1 MTQVTLK
8 SLALASTALFGLM
21 LPPSAIANP
30 NAQPFSNFQPTPH
43 LIQMQ
48 KMSDRKAP
56 ALRGP
61 LTVQPIRVMQAPSL
75 RDHHARSLPE
85 PDIARSHVLRPHVSR
100 QITQKAPAQILTQ
113 TVIRRPH
120 LLPIN
125 AHVQGLTLHPVEHYL
140 PPHMKSASVQTV
152 NTQPHLIQ
160 TRADHGPIGQ
170 TPALRLQPQTP
181 DWSHSEHKASIQ
193 TPPIHSEGDILR
205 KTRTSQGFRISID
218 GRTVTGDG
226 FNHSAHQRITDK
238 KLSEVDIQIKYDGLD
253 VTPILNV
260 GLRDD
265 AVSVTKGDMI
275 NFRVYS
281 NYHGFINRAEIRV
294 FDETQ
299 SYNDRPILT
308 VPVDGLGNA
317 ELRASADLPERLVY
331 LVRVYDSEGR
341 FDETNPRSVSL
352 TDQRL
357 PDPQSDPTRSN
368 TLAGYGVDNTLRR
381 NINVKGGAVTV
392 YGRNVPNNHAPFVF
406 DRAVPLDADRNFVT
420 QEILNFGDRVIPV
433 SVLNPNG
440 EGIRFKRNIHIKDT
454 EFFYVALGDITLGQ
468 RKTVG
473 PADLTAASDEDFDD
487 VVVNGRGA
495 FYLKGKVKGD
505 YLIKAALDTG
515 EDRLSRLFKNL
526 DDKDPRQL
534 LRRLDADRFYPVY
547 GDDSYTEEGAP
558 TQGRVFVRVDKDDSH
573 IMWGNFATQIT
584 GTEFAHLD
592 RGLYGAIADYKSD
605 ATNEPGERKTEATL
619 FAADPGTIPGRDVFR
634 GTGGSLYFLQR
645 QDISI
650 GSERLRIEIT
660 DKVTGRVIR
669 TENLRPQ
676 EDYDIDYIQGRIILS
691 EPLQS
696 TVDDGQ
702 IVRDGGLSG
711 HEARLVARYEYT
723 PGLSDVDGYTIGG
736 RATHWLAKKLRFGVT
751 AQTETTDTAD
761 QTLIGVDALYRHSD
775 NTYLKGEFAQSDGPG
790 FGQSNS
796 TDGGFIFD
804 ALDAPGVAGQTANA
818 YRVEGAV
825 DLADITP
832 ALKRH
837 NIRLRGAYGHKDAG
851 FSGTGQID
859 DGDVDIIT
867 AGLEA
872 KLTQNTH
879 ISVDFDDVKSSR
891 RGDTLA
897 VYADIDHRFN
907 EHLSAAIGV
916 RYDERDD
923 SNVTAGTLSPNRIDV
938 NGSRTDVS
946 GEVRYD
952 SGKDWSVRAFGQGT
966 VDIDGTRQGNTR
978 GGIGGDLALNARMTL
993 SGEVSG
999 GEGGMGANAQLNYQR
1014 SENSEF
1020 YLGYALSTNRSDTGF
1035 ATLSE
1040 SRSNQGTLTAGTRT
1054 RFNDALSVYGEE
1066 QFAHSARGRELTHTY
1081 GVDYSPNQAWTFGAS
1096 IENGTI
1102 FDEIDGDFERTAFS
1116 LSAGRSS
1123 QGLRIATNLEGRFE
1137 DGELQGR
1144 NRDRTT
1150 WLMRNTIAYDV
1161 SENWEMLGRFNFA
1174 LSESDQDSFLNS
1186 DFVEGVLAAAYRP
1199 IDNDRVNALFKY
1211 TYFEDLAPA
1220 QQVNFSGRN
1229 NLARQKSQILSADA
1243 IVDVN
1248 RRLSLGG
1255 KIGYRSGEVA
1265 LDRGTDTFIKS
1276 NAVLGVVRADL
1287 HIVNKWDALIEGR
1300 ALTSDLA
1307 DNTQYGALVGVYRHV
1322 GNNFKVGV
1330 GYSFSKF
1337 SDDLT
1342 DFDNNSDGAF
1352 LNLVGKF

>member
-8 SLALASTALFGLM
+8 SLALGTTALIGLM
-21 LPPSAIANP
+21 MPLAATANP
-30 NAQPFSNFQPTPH
+30 NSDHQGNFQPTPH

-48 KMSDRKAP
+48 PLNQRPAP
-56 ALRGP
+56 NFQGPAQNAPVLRGP
-61 LTVQPIRVMQAPSL
+61 
-75 RDHHARSLPE
+75 
-85 PDIARSHVLRPHVSR
+85 VLRG
-100 QITQKAPAQILTQ
+100 PAQALPVQYRPVAPIQ
-113 TVIRRPH
+113 TLAQNRLRPVVLAPK

-125 AHVQGLTLHPVEHYL
+125 AHVEGLTLQSVEHYVPVAGVVHPQMVQRMN
-140 PPHMKSASVQTV
+140 PPS
-152 NTQPHLIQ
+152 
-160 TRADHGPIGQ
+160 
-170 TPALRLQPQTP
+170 LRLNPQQP
-181 DWSHSEHKASIQ
+181 DWSRSAHKAQ
-193 TPPIHSEGDILR
+193 TQSPPVNSEGDILR
-205 KTRTSQGFRISID
+205 KTRTTQGFRISVD

-226 FNHSAHQRITDK
+226 FNHTAHQRATDK
-238 KLSEVDIQIKYDGLD
+238 KLEEVDIQIKYDGLD

-265 AVSVTKGDMI
+265 AVSIAKGEMI
-275 NFRVYS
+275 NFLVYS

-294 FDETQ
+294 FHEGQ
-299 SYNDRPILT
+299 SYNDKPILT
-308 VPVDGLGNA
+308 LPVDGLGNA
-317 ELRASADLPERLVY
+317 ELRASPDLPNKLVY
-331 LVRVYDSEGR
+331 LVRVYDADGR
-341 FDETNPRSVSL
+341 FDETNPKSVSL
-352 TDQRL
+352 TDRKL

-368 TLAGYGVDNTLRR
+368 SHAGYGVDNTLRR

-392 YGRNVPNNHAPFVF
+392 YGRHVPQYHAPFVF
-406 DRAVPLDADRNFVT
+406 DRAVPLDENRNFVT
-420 QEILNFGDRVIPV
+420 QEILPFGDRVVPV
-433 SVLNPNG
+433 NVLNPNG
-440 EGIRFKRNIHIKDT
+440 EGLNFKRNIHIKDT

-468 RKTVG
+468 RSTVG
-473 PADLTAASDEDFDD
+473 PADLTAASDTDFDD

-505 YLIKAALDTG
+505 YLIKAAMDTG
-515 EDRLSRLFKNL
+515 EDRLSRLFSNL

-534 LRRLDADRFYPVY
+534 LRRLDSDRFYPVY

-605 ATNEPGERKTEATL
+605 TMNEPGERKTEATL

-676 EDYDIDYIQGRIILS
+676 EDYDIDYIQGRILLS

-696 TVDDGQ
+696 TVNDGQ

-711 HEARLVARYEYT
+711 HEARLVARYEFT

-736 RATHWLAKKLRFGVT
+736 RATHWLGNKFRIGATG
-751 AQTETTDTAD
+751 QTETTDTAD
-761 QTLIGVDALYRHSD
+761 QTLLGVDALFRHSD

-804 ALDAPGVAGQTANA
+804 ELNAPGIAGQTANA

-825 DLADITP
+825 DVADFSP
-832 ALKRH
+832 ALAKH
-837 NIRLRGAYGHKDAG
+837 EIKLRGAYGHKDAG

-859 DGDVDIIT
+859 NGDVDIIT
-867 AGLEA
+867 AGVEA
-872 KLTQNTH
+872 RLTEKTRV
-879 ISVDFDDVKSSR
+879 SVAFDDVKSSR
-891 RGDTLA
+891 RGDTMA

-907 EHLSAAIGV
+907 EHLSAAVGV
-916 RYDERDD
+916 RYDERDE
-923 SNVTAGTLSPNRIDV
+923 SNVVPGTLSDNRRDV

-952 SGKDWSVRAFGQGT
+952 SGNDWSVRAFGQGT

-978 GGIGGDLALNARMTL
+978 GGIGGDIAINSRTTL

-999 GEGGMGANAQLNYQR
+999 GEGGLGANAQVNFQR
-1014 SENSEF
+1014 SDNSEF

-1035 ATLSE
+1035 STLSE
-1040 SRSNQGTLTAGTRT
+1040 GRSNQGTLTAGTRT

-1066 QFAHSARGRELTHTY
+1066 QFAHSDRGRELTHTY

-1096 IENGTI
+1096 VENGVI
-1102 FDEIDGDFERTAFS
+1102 NDDIDGDFERTAFS
-1116 LSAGRSS
+1116 VSAGRSS
-1123 QGLRIATNLEGRFE
+1123 NGLRLATNLEGRFE
-1137 DGELQGR
+1137 TGELQGR

-1150 WLMRNTIAYDV
+1150 WLMRNTAAYDV
-1161 SENWEMLGRFNFA
+1161 GENWEMLGRFNFA
-1174 LSESDQDSFLNS
+1174 LSESDQDSFLNA
-1186 DFVEGVLAAAYRP
+1186 DYVEGVLAAAYRP
-1199 IDNDRVNALFKY
+1199 VDNDRVNALFKY
-1211 TYFEDLAPA
+1211 TYFEDLSPA
-1220 QQVNFSGRN
+1220 QQIGQQGRT
-1229 NLARQKSQILSADA
+1229 NLARQKSQILSADT
-1243 IVDVN
+1243 IIDVN
-1248 RRLSLGG
+1248 RSLSLGG
-1255 KIGYRSGEVA
+1255 KVGWRSGEVA

-1276 NAVLGVVRADL
+1276 DAVLGVVRADL
-1287 HIVNKWDALIEGR
+1287 HIVNKWDALVEGR
-1300 ALTSDLA
+1300 VLSSSLA

-1322 GNNFKVGV
+1322 GDNFKVGV

-1342 DFDNNSDGAF
+1342 DFDSDSDGAF